1 MMTLR
6 QFFKLLACPL
16 IAGIF
21 ISAGQ
26 LPSWRADPHD
36 AFVNWHSNVS
46 RESFTDKGDPDPRSS
61 SDRLWEI
68 LSTFPPD

>member
-1 MMTLR
+1 MTLR
-6 QFFKLLACPL
+6 QFFKLLAGPL

-26 LPSWRADPHD
+26 SPWRADPHD
-36 AFVNWHSNVS
+36 AFVNWHPDVS
-46 RESFTDKGDPDPRSS
+46 HESLTDKGYTDPRSS

>member
-21 ISAGQ
+21 IGAGQ

-36 AFVNWHSNVS
+36 AFLNWHPDVS
-46 RESFTDKGDPDPRSS
+46 RESFADKAEPDPRSS

>member
-26 LPSWRADPHD
+26 LPWRADPHD
-36 AFVNWHSNVS
+36 AFVNWHPDVS
-46 RESFTDKGDPDPRSS
+46 RESLTDKRDPDPRSS

-68 LSTFPPD
+68 LSTFPAD

>member
-1 MMTLR
+1 MPVR
-6 QFFKLLACPL
+6 QFFKLIACPL

-26 LPSWRADPHD
+26 LPWKTDPYD
-36 AFVNWHSNVS
+36 TFVNWHPNVS
-46 RESFTDKGDPDPRSS
+46 RESLSDKRGPDPRSS
-61 SDRLWEI
+61 SDRLWET

>member
-26 LPSWRADPHD
+26 LPWRADPND
-36 AFVNWHSNVS
+36 AFVNRQPDVS
-46 RESFTDKGDPDPRSS
+46 RESLKGDPGPRSS

>member
-1 MMTLR
+1 MTVR
-6 QFFKLLACPL
+6 QFLKLIACPF

-26 LPSWRADPHD
+26 LPWKANPYD
-36 AFVNWHSNVS
+36 AFVNWHPKVS
-46 RESFTDKGDPDPRSS
+46 RESLTDKDEPDPRSS

>member
-26 LPSWRADPHD
+26 LPWRADPHD
-36 AFVNWHSNVS
+36 AFVKWRPDVS
-46 RESFTDKGDPDPRSS
+46 RESLTDKRDPDPRSS
-61 SDRLWEI
+61 SDRLWES
-68 LSTFPPD
+68 LSTFLPD

>member
-21 ISAGQ
+21 ISAGE
-26 LPSWRADPHD
+26 LPWRAD
-36 AFVNWHSNVS
+36 AFVNWHPDVS
-46 RESFTDKGDPDPRSS
+46 RESLKGNPDPRSS
-61 SDRLWEI
+61 SERLWEI

>member
-6 QFFKLLACPL
+6 QFFKLFACPL

-21 ISAGQ
+21 ISAGK
-26 LPSWRADPHD
+26 LPWRADPHD
-36 AFVNWHSNVS
+36 AFLNGLPDLS
-46 RESFTDKGDPDPRSS
+46 RKSFRGDPDPRSS

>member
-6 QFFKLLACPL
+6 QFFKLFACPL

-26 LPSWRADPHD
+26 LPVWWADPRD
-36 AFVNWHSNVS
+36 AFVNWHPDVS
-46 RESFTDKGDPDPRSS
+46 RESFKGDPDPRSS

-68 LSTFPPD
+68 ISTFPAD